1 METPRSAGA
10 RILVVEDD
18 PTVAEV
24 VARYLELEGFA
35 VDSVGTGPD
44 AVERAAARPPDLV
57 ILDLMLPGLAGF
69 EVLRRLRAD
78 GSLPIVILT
87 ARGEED
93 DRVLGLRTGAD
104 DYVTKPFSPRELTA
118 RVHALLRRARPG
130 QSLEEERSELTA
142 GGLRVDVPARVAWRD
157 GDVIPL
163 TPLEYDLLV
172 FLMRHPGRAF
182 SREQLFEQVWGYSFG
197 DLSTVTV
204 HVRRVREKIED
215 DPSRPRWLKTVWG
228 VGYRFDA

>member
-1 METPRSAGA
+1 MGA

-24 VARYLELEGFA
+24 VTRYLALEGFA
-35 VDSVGTGPD
+35 VDWVGNGAD
-44 AVERAAARPPDLV
+44 AVEQAAAHRPDLV
-57 ILDLMLPGLAGF
+57 ILDLMLPGIGGF
-69 EVLRRLRAD
+69 EVLRRLRAI
-78 GSLPIVILT
+78 GPLPIVILT

-118 RVHALLRRARPG
+118 RVHALLRRTRPG
-130 QSLEEERSELTA
+130 ETLVEARSELTA
-142 GGLRVDVPARVAWRD
+142 GGLRIDLAARTAWRD
-157 GDVIPL
+157 GEVIPL
-163 TPLEYDLLV
+163 TPLEFDLLV

-182 SREQLFEQVWGYSFG
+182 SREQLFEQVWGYTFG
-197 DLSTVTV
+197 DLSTITV
-204 HVRRVREKIED
+204 HVRRLREKIED
-215 DPSRPRWLKTVWG
+215 DPSHPRWLKTVWG